1 MAKHTD
7 QTPAPTKPAAGHQ
20 DSKPSPRSAGR
31 IRSAVAKAGPAR
43 LVRRLTRPRRAT
55 FAPATF
61 RIAGPL
67 SFTRGGM
74 FATFVLGGQQWDFR
88 SDSDRML
95 LWDQA
100 TFRWASLKGRSI
112 KLRSTPR
119 PYPSYEFARTL
130 DEDTPEPL
138 PDVPGAPSWDAYLEY
153 GQRRPQQ
160 TGPDTKM
167 VTLSVWVGPNPSRP
181 VQEELIAGVEHPLP
195 ETVAVIEEILRVTNI
210 VKGAGFNGRPV
221 GPRDMAFLMHR
232 SLSMGIPAPMHAGAG
247 GGRWEPDEIS
257 GFFTR

>member
-1 MAKHTD
+1 MA
-7 QTPAPTKPAAGHQ
+7 
-20 DSKPSPRSAGR
+20 S
-31 IRSAVAKAGPAR
+31 AGPAG
-43 LVRRLTRPRRAT
+43 LVRRITRPRRVT
-55 FAPATF
+55 FTLSTF

-88 SDSDRML
+88 SDSDRTL

-130 DEDTPEPL
+130 DEDTPSPL
-138 PDVPGAPSWDAYLEY
+138 PDVPGGPSWDAYLEY
-153 GQRRPQQ
+153 GQRRLQQ
-160 TGPDTKM
+160 TGWTPRWSP
-167 VTLSVWVGPNPSRP
+167 SVWVGPNPNRR
-181 VQEELIAGVEHPLP
+181 VQEELIRGVEHPLP

-221 GPRDMAFLMHR
+221 GPRDMAF
-232 SLSMGIPAPMHAGAG
+232 
-247 GGRWEPDEIS
+247 
-257 GFFTR
+257 